1 MMDEESSPMPIT
13 SLANDLQNVSIST
26 AQNDSI
32 DLTLPDDVFV
42 CDTEEGLTKAISELR
57 TYHTLI
63 LDCEG
68 EELGAQGGA
77 LSIIS
82 IRGVYSTSSSPP
94 KTFLFDLVNLVPLG
108 EPSTLLGPL
117 FDLLSSTTTRKVVYD
132 GRMDFCAIWFG
143 YGATLNNVVDLQ
155 VAEVQRKMRTESV
168 EARMR
173 HLGRFFSPKATQAPS
188 KREKYIHIHPLT
200 GLGACLMANELA
212 EKPKDTVD
220 HHSWMIRPL
229 SEAHL
234 FYAAQDVYLINL
246 LLSHFES
253 QNLIDENL
261 VHQSLRYVTIWKDEQ
276 RDKDDHFR
284 SNPFFPLEILEY
296 NPAVPRR
303 PCDGC
308 GRRFGQKSFPSNT
321 WGSNHGRRFCHVCSI
336 VPNWQQRKEFFE
348 DLKKRKKEEKEREQ
362 EKGKE
367 KTEEKETTV
376 PSASSEPG
384 AAPPTGDT
392 NLLARPTGTAG
403 RGSRANVLRGGGP
416 IFVRGRGRVGA
427 ASLRRGM
434 TEAMREETRKTESI
448 PVYPRGRLAPTASFT
463 RGGTGSRARGG
474 NTLSV
479 PVRGRGATPSRGNA
493 VIGQAPAIAP
503 QTTEVSRADDR
514 SKRSAWSRGRAS
526 VSRGKPITR
535 GGAPQTV
542 PAATQITGDSEPRV
556 SGGAGGSALPRRG
569 NRGRGQGV

>member
-1 MMDEESSPMPIT
+1 MMDEESSPCVPVT
-13 SLANDLQNVSIST
+13 SLAKELQNVSIST

-42 CDTEEGLTKAISELR
+42 CDTEEGFAKAISELR
-57 TYHTLI
+57 TYDTLI

-68 EELGAQGGA
+68 EELGALGGA

-94 KTFLFDLVNLVPLG
+94 KTFLFDLVCLVPPG
-108 EPSTLLGPL
+108 GPTSLLGPL
-117 FDLLSSTTTRKVVYD
+117 FDLLSSTTIRKVVYD

-143 YGATLNNVVDLQ
+143 YGATLSNVVDLQ
-155 VAEVQRKMRTESV
+155 VAEVKRKMSTENV
-168 EARMR
+168 EVRMR

-212 EKPKDTVD
+212 EKPKDAVD

-229 SEAHL
+229 SQAHL

-296 NPAVPRR
+296 NPTVPRR
-303 PCDGC
+303 ACDGC

-321 WGSNHGRRFCHVCSI
+321 WGSNNGRRFCHVCSV
-336 VPNWQQRKEFFE
+336 VPNWQHRREFFE
-348 DLKKRKKEEKEREQ
+348 DLKKRKKEEREREQ
-362 EKGKE
+362 EKGKG
-367 KTEEKETTV
+367 KAEKETTV
-376 PSASSEPG
+376 PSVQPGPSAASSAED
-384 AAPPTGDT
+384 A
-392 NLLARPTGTAG
+392 NSSARPTGTANAG
-403 RGSRANVLRGGGP
+403 RGSRANVTRGGGP
-416 IFVRGRGRVGA
+416 GYGRGRGRVDA
-427 ASLRRGM
+427 ASQGRRM
-434 TEAMREETRKTESI
+434 TEATEGETRKAESI
-448 PVYPRGRLAPTASFT
+448 PRRGGSTPAASGT
-463 RGGTGSRARGG
+463 RGGTGTRARGG
-474 NTLSV
+474 NTSSV

-493 VIGQAPAIAP
+493 VIAQAPNNAS
-503 QTTEVSRADDR
+503 QTTEVSRADGR
-514 SKRSAWSRGRAS
+514 SKRSAWSRGGAS
-526 VSRGKPITR
+526 VGRGKPIMR

-542 PAATQITGDSEPRV
+542 TTATGIIGDSEPQTSV
-556 SGGAGGSALPRRG
+556 AGGSAPPRRG